1 MKNLS
6 DIGLREVQSVYS
18 GPEGQLWELVMGQQI
33 HIGGFRSS
41 MDLAD
46 RAGVGGGM
54 SGVDLCC
61 CSGAGMRFLV
71 RFRNVARMQ
80 GVDATPAMVELGR
93 RRTAAEGFADR
104 IDFTLADACQTGLP
118 ADSADFVWG
127 EDAWCYV
134 VNKAKLV
141 REAVRLTK
149 PRGTIAFTDW
159 MEGPAGLSDAEAE
172 RFLRFMK
179 FANVES
185 LAGYTGLLSA
195 ARFAPKAGS
204 GSRVPRGDQSA
215 AGAHA
220 LNGGWS
226 HSSSRG
232 GFARAVGHQG
242 ISRLS
247 HESFTDPAP
256 DTLPS
261 PLFPSLGVAGDRS
274 FSVSHRRQCNDRIR
288 SAPPV

>member
-93 RRTAAEGFADR
+93 RRTAAEGFANR

-195 ARFAPKAGS
+195 ARFEIAEAADTGRFPPYVNLYLEMLDKQLTSDALRILDYNVAVMEGLAGEMKFL
-204 GSRVPRGDQSA
+204 QQL
-215 AGAHA
+215 AHDGKIVQG
-220 LNGGWS
+220 LIV
-226 HSSSRG
+226 
-232 GFARAVGHQG
+232 ARKCG
-242 ISRLS
+242 
-247 HESFTDPAP
+247 
-256 DTLPS
+256 
-261 PLFPSLGVAGDRS
+261 
-274 FSVSHRRQCNDRIR
+274 
-288 SAPPV
+288 

>member
-1 MKNLS
+1 MKTLA
-6 DIGLREVQSVYS
+6 DVGLANVQSVYS

-41 MDLAD
+41 MDLAE
-46 RAGVGGGM
+46 RASIGAGM

-71 RFRNVARMQ
+71 RFRNVARML

-93 RRTAAEGFADR
+93 RRTEAEGFADR
-104 IDFTLADACQTGLP
+104 ITFSLADACDTGEP
-118 ADSADFVWG
+118 AESADFVWG

-134 VNKAKLV
+134 VDKTKLI

-179 FANVES
+179 FANLQSLRGYAALLSGARCEVAVAADTGRFASYVDLYLDMLDKQLTSDALRILDYNLAVMEG
-185 LAGYTGLLSA
+185 LAGEMKFLQQLAHDGKLIQGL
-195 ARFAPKAGS
+195 
-204 GSRVPRGDQSA
+204 
-215 AGAHA
+215 
-220 LNGGWS
+220 
-226 HSSSRG
+226 
-232 GFARAVGHQG
+232 
-242 ISRLS
+242 I
-247 HESFTDPAP
+247 
-256 DTLPS
+256 
-261 PLFPSLGVAGDRS
+261 VAKKCG
-274 FSVSHRRQCNDRIR
+274 
-288 SAPPV
+288 